1 MARKEAFVLVAIKL
15 SRFRL
20 CAKMPKAT
28 HMMKAPTAAQ
38 IHGIP
43 FTTLRLSA
51 TDLELNLIVRLSQQS
66 ERQDRDQKTALDG
79 RYPARVKSKKTNQ
92 RADQGQGDRADH
104 RAERR
109 DNATNEFAP
118 ADDYGCHG
126 QEGVRCGSVDI

>member
-28 HMMKAPTAAQ
+28 HITKAPTAAQ

-43 FTTLRLSA
+43 FITLKLRA
-51 TDLELNLIVRLSQQS
+51 ADLELNFIVGLSHQS
-66 ERQDRDQKTALDG
+66 EGQDRDQKTALDG
-79 RYPARVKSKKTNQ
+79 RYPARVKSKETNQ

-104 RAERR
+104 RPERR
-109 DNATNEFAP
+109 DNAADEFAP
-118 ADDYGCHG
+118 ANDYRRDS
-126 QEGVRCGSVDI
+126 QEGVRRCGVD